1 MRLHSDDFETSD
13 DSDTRE
19 IQRRESEHFSH
30 RHGLKVL
37 GGIMAAMFITVIVT
51 QVAC

>member
-1 MRLHSDDFETSD
+1 MRPPSDEFEVSDDGV
-13 DSDTRE
+13 TRE
-19 IQRRESEHFSH
+19 IERRDPPSFSH

-37 GGIMAAMFITVIVT
+37 GGILAAMFVTVIVT

>member
-1 MRLHSDDFETSD
+1 MRLHSDDFEVSD
-13 DSDTRE
+13 HSDTQE
-19 IQRRESEHFSH
+19 IERRAPPSFSH

-37 GGIMAAMFITVIVT
+37 GGILAVMFVTVIAV

>member
-1 MRLHSDDFETSD
+1 MRLHSDDFEVSE

-19 IQRRESEHFSH
+19 IERRSPPRFSH

-37 GGIMAAMFITVIVT
+37 GGILAAMFVTVIVA